1 MHAKQTII
9 SKFLFSIHFQ
19 RAGIPKVHY
28 LFGELQAMAC
38 KLFKSGEPSQEEVM
52 QKVEQDE
59 VLDYQQSMYVNTK
72 MVIVR

>member
-1 MHAKQTII
+1 
-9 SKFLFSIHFQ
+9 
-19 RAGIPKVHY
+19 
-28 LFGELQAMAC
+28 MAC

-59 VLDYQQSMYVNTK
+59 ALDYQQSMYVNTK